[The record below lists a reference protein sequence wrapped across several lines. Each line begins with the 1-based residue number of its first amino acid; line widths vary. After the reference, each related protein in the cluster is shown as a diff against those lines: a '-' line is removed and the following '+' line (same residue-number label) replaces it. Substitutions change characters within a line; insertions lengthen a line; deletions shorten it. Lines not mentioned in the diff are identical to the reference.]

1 MLPHDIIN
9 HILSFYPYDKKIIS
23 SLICQNEIFELR
35 KNYLVGKVNIIKRWW
50 RFYTTYTSFCNKWIT
65 YETQNYITSSD
76 NFIKARNIMKRLK
89 NAPII
94 SKKMFIHDLIFK
106 YIKNHLFEYP
116 EFYFKKVYDIDI
128 HNKDSLESTPDIPNS
143 LKKILNENVLVEKR
157 TTYNIYQFLK
167 SKDITFYYLL
177 YVGM

>member
-1 MLPHDIIN
+1 MLSHDIIN

-23 SLICQNEIFELR
+23 SIIYQNDIFELR
-35 KNYLVGKVNIIKRWW
+35 KNYLVEKVNIIKRWW
-50 RFYTTYTSFCNKWIT
+50 KFYTTYTSFCNKWIT

-106 YIKNHLFEYP
+106 YLKRHLFQYP
-116 EFYFKKVYDIDI
+116 EFYFKKVYGIDI
-128 HNKDSLESTPDIPNS
+128 HNKNSLESTPDIPNS
-143 LKKILNENVLVEKR
+143 LKKILNENILVEKKN
-157 TTYNIYQFLK
+157 NIQ
-167 SKDITFYYLL
+167 YLSIFKI
-177 YVGM
+177 